1 MTLTAFYF
9 YQALYVLFPS
19 PNHFSSCQ
27 RENKNK
33 WEEKEHTHIRLAI
46 TSHGYTHLKAPI
58 NTAIPP

>member
-9 YQALYVLFPS
+9 YQALYVLFPL

-33 WEEKEHTHIRLAI
+33 WEEKEHTQIHLAI
-46 TSHGYTHLKAPI
+46 TSHGYTHLKTPF